1 MLKRVLGLVCLF
13 STLQLLRAQQQLVT
27 TDISAEQM
35 IQFMNRG
42 FGHAEVVM
50 GSARNWS
57 VYSSKYSRYLSLAT
71 FGGIDATVQI
81 WQTSSYVRG
90 TNYYQKIEL
99 NELKN
104 GKRIVRYQTN
114 SERKFNAVKQFL
126 AGNSEKITSGEYLFF
141 SGSRYRYKGNTDW
154 EFTAENTQY
163 DESYRTYQVV
173 FYPADLYKYLE
184 SYNAWERVVN
194 SGYDE
199 EQLDDF
205 ITRFPLSPN
214 IQIAILKLQEIN
226 YNKLI
231 YSDDIDAIVNYIRRF
246 PSSRYTAELKA
257 RKDELE
263 YRREL
268 NSGDKNRVYA
278 RLLSE
283 KNVERKI
290 ELRRAYVELRYSDF
304 ITRLN
309 KTSPIESKIDFIKEN
324 RLEFDTT
331 EYKQGIQ
338 QQLEELEYKNLPNQE
353 GEDCHLL
360 QQFLNEYP
368 ASRYSSSV
376 SQRELKCREI
386 VKKNRMLDS
395 ANQVYAGLLKTTQY
409 QNIIQTG
416 EFILSLSNGRNA
428 SIVKQIK
435 EYRELY
441 SFLLERRRKIYNL
454 QQIDPSKYN
463 NIAATLKSSLHDK
476 YKEYRNLT
484 IGTEVQYNIDTMGA
498 AGVRVTGNCP
508 KGFKTDIADEVA
520 KKVHG
525 QILMKNMPVMVQS
538 SHAINYVSK
547 TQTLR
552 FVNSKTDGFSS
563 ADANA
568 GSQAGARALTYLNN
582 NRTSYKPGKYTVLVD
597 DVTCNNENRMWMNV
611 ASYRSFT
618 GIPAVLPALVIPGL
632 GTRLV
637 TGQKGKAW
645 ITWVTYSMAGLGLYY
660 LNQSNNTYKDY
671 KAATTQSEMDRLYAQ
686 YEEERGY
693 AAGSILGGAAVYS
706 VNLGYVLCKGT
717 ANSLRT
723 AKYRSKYKKANNR
736 I

>member
-1 MLKRVLGLVCLF
+1 MLKRALGIAYLITVFQF
-13 STLQLLRAQQQLVT
+13 SMAQQQVAT

-35 IQFMNRG
+35 IQFMSRG

-71 FGGIDATVQI
+71 FGGIDALVQI
-81 WQTSSYVRG
+81 WQTSSYVKG
-90 TNYYQKIEL
+90 INYYQKIEL

-114 SERKFNAVKQFL
+114 SERKFNTVQQFL
-126 AGNSEKITSGEYLFF
+126 SRNSERIATGEYLFF
-141 SGSRYRYKGNTDW
+141 SGSRFRYKGNTDW
-154 EFTAENTQY
+154 EYTAENTQY

-184 SYNAWERVVN
+184 SYYAWERVVN

-205 ITRFPLSPN
+205 IARFPLSPN
-214 IQIAILKLQEIN
+214 IHIAILKLQEIN

-231 YSDDIDAIVNYIRRF
+231 YSDDIDAIDNFIRRF
-246 PSSRYTAELKA
+246 PSSRYTAELKV

-268 NSGDKNRVYA
+268 NSGDKNRVFA
-278 RLLSE
+278 RLLLE

-290 ELRRAYVELRYSDF
+290 ELRRAYLELRYSDF

-309 KTSPIESKIDFIKEN
+309 KTSPIESKINFIKEN

-331 EYKQGIQ
+331 EYKQAIQ
-338 QQLEELEYKNLPNQE
+338 LKLEELEFKILPDQDGVDCYK
-353 GEDCHLL
+353 L
-360 QQFLNEYP
+360 QQFVLEYP
-368 ASRYSSSV
+368 ASQYV
-376 SQRELKCREI
+376 KTVKQREIKCLEAVR
-386 VKKNRMLDS
+386 KNRMLDS
-395 ANQVYAGLLKTTQY
+395 ANQVYEGLLKTTQY
-409 QNIIQTG
+409 QSIIKTG
-416 EFILSLSNGRNA
+416 EFILSLSGGRNA
-428 SIVKQIK
+428 TVEKQIK

-441 SFLLERRRKIYNL
+441 AFLLERRRKIYNL
-454 QQIDPSKYN
+454 QQIDPAKYN
-463 NIAATLKSSLHDK
+463 SATVLLKSSMHDK

-484 IGTEVQYNIDTMGA
+484 FGAEVKYTVDTLGA
-498 AGVRVTGNCP
+498 VGVNVAGNSP
-508 KGFKTDIADEVA
+508 KGFKADIADGVS
-520 KKVHG
+520 KKLQG

-568 GSQAGARALTYLNN
+568 GSQAGARILTYLNN
-582 NRTSYKPGKYTVLVD
+582 NRSAYKPGKYTVLVD

-611 ASYRSFT
+611 SSYRSFT

-693 AAGSILGGAAVYS
+693 AAGSLLGGATLYS

-723 AKYRSKYKKANNR
+723 AKYRGKYKKANNR